1 MMKTHTNIE
10 AVTIFEEDCE
20 SKDLFPL
27 VKEVHDGREAELMS
41 RMERYYAV
49 D

>member
-10 AVTIFEEDCE
+10 AVTSFEEDCE

-27 VKEVHDGREAELMS
+27 VKEVHDGHEAELIS